1 MDYFNGDE
9 INDFYKQKQM
19 HEDNVPFRE
28 HTINN
33 NKNLTAN
40 KTYKVLVNVQHPYVE
55 INKNGIHSGLIYEA
69 WDKIKNQMPE
79 YNFEETFYKSK
90 NNSELIEKIN
100 NENYDLG
107 VGCIA
112 SSFDRVQKVFI
123 TRPML
128 MNRCV
133 VLYKD
138 KHTYI
143 KAVIKFFFMYFIPF
157 FVGILMVAVILGF
170 IMAKTSHQK
179 LKTSKI
185 VALTAASF
193 FGSKGELF
201 RSITMNVYSVSI
213 ILLILIISTFALQLL
228 QAIITNILAQA
239 YNESELTREKLP
251 NAKIIG
257 IRGSNVPG
265 LIETNYGSKIIYSE
279 DSLEDTLKKYLENDK
294 YVDGVIANSAEALY
308 YAPKYGLKITH
319 QYFTLNEHGWAVNFK
334 TPELLQPLNE
344 AIRKVLDT
352 DTMHNLCKSHLG
364 NDEAYMCA
372 F

>member
-9 INDFYKQKQM
+9 INDFYTQKQM
-19 HEDNVPFRE
+19 HEDNMPFSE
-28 HTINN
+28 HAVNN
-33 NKNLTAN
+33 NKKLSAN
-40 KTYKVLVNVQHPYVE
+40 KTYRVLVNVQHPYVE
-55 INKNGIHSGLIYEA
+55 ITKNGMHTGLIYEA
-69 WDKIKNQMPE
+69 WDKIKNQMPG

-90 NNSELIEKIN
+90 NNSELIDKLN

-107 VGCIA
+107 IGCIA
-112 SSFDRVQKVFI
+112 SSFERVHKVFI
-123 TRPML
+123 TRPLL

-138 KHTYI
+138 KYMYV
-143 KAVIKFFFMYFIPF
+143 KSVIKFFFIYFIPV
-157 FVGILMVAVILGF
+157 FVGVIIIAIILGF
-170 IMAKTSHQK
+170 IMAKSSHQK
-179 LKTSKI
+179 LKTTKI

-201 RSITMNVYSVSI
+201 RSITMNVYSVTI

-228 QAIITNILAQA
+228 QAIITNILAKA
-239 YNESELTREKLP
+239 YNESELTREKMP

-257 IRGSNVPG
+257 IRGSNVPE

-279 DSLEDTLKKYLENDK
+279 DNLEDTIKKYLKNDTAS
-294 YVDGVIANSAEALY
+294 DGVIANSAEALY
-308 YAPKYGLKITH
+308 YAPKYGLKITS
-319 QYFTLNEHGWAVNFK
+319 QYFTLNEHGLVVNFK

-352 DTMHNLCKSHLG
+352 DTMHNLCKAHLG